1 MIILNEQKGKMKTL
15 ESENRKTGV
24 RHILAFNYPFVA
36 SQGYMIIHKFT
47 LKKELFILQ
56 KRKIK

>member
-15 ESENRKTGV
+15 VRKAGV